1 MTDFE
6 PPRIFVPDVSQRPS
20 GLWVATEEPR
30 APLLPEVPEG
40 SLVVVGRP
48 PSDLDPI
55 FVAPEAEALG
65 IPPVSIATVEELL
78 GRLPFEPAMMA
89 LAVIGAS
96 AWFAGND
103 RSKHLRLAE
112 DVFGTDRP
120 IFDKLKEFVAEGL
133 NHLIFNE
140 QHITVLMRLLITG
153 SASAEDGM
161 RELTNEEVELL
172 LMALVGVATP
182 IAEAGN
188 EVADPAQPT
197 DWVPFLVRS
206 GLYFD
211 KTDLGSDQGRA
222 HALFVDLFS
231 AADSEGHRWCD
242 LSGWMA
248 EDLASMQEQ
257 LGFAY
262 AMGVWSKGLDE
273 DASLVERKVAI
284 IRDGLLAGQLPE
296 ATTEKLV
303 AAIGADRGEL
313 AERFH
318 QSGESLDHVIWDRVP
333 FEQRP
338 FLRLTD
344 GRMILMSP
352 RFLHAWMGEGF
363 YYRLLDS
370 AAARQLPGSSRR
382 TMSRRFTEFHGEM
395 VESYVLALTADSH
408 REQRRVGLATVSG
421 EQRYTGADGSES
433 LSPDTVISYGA
444 ELVAIEVTG
453 GRPARR
459 ARVISDPTE
468 MLEVIR
474 RVVGKMEELDAAIN
488 DILASRVEVNDL
500 DLTLLERVW
509 PVVIVPSTILQSEML
524 WSHIEAEAPELF
536 GDPRVQA
543 PTLFSI
549 EDYEHALGLVETGHG
564 LPALLGAR
572 LNSVFKSMPPS
583 HFFNQ
588 PNLQADRPRYLD
600 RHMRE
605 GGEEATARLFATVK
619 TDRPEPHE

>member
-1 MTDFE
+1 
-6 PPRIFVPDVSQRPS
+6 
-20 GLWVATEEPR
+20 
-30 APLLPEVPEG
+30 
-40 SLVVVGRP
+40 
-48 PSDLDPI
+48 
-55 FVAPEAEALG
+55 
-65 IPPVSIATVEELL
+65 
-78 GRLPFEPAMMA
+78 MA

-96 AWFAGND
+96 TWFAGND
-103 RSKHLRLAE
+103 QSKHLRLAE
-112 DVFGTDRP
+112 DVFGTGRP
-120 IFDKLKEFVAEGL
+120 IFDKLQEFVAEGP

-140 QHITVLMRLLITG
+140 QHITVLMRLLISG

-161 RELTNEEVELL
+161 RELTDEEVDLL
-172 LMALVGVATP
+172 LMVLVGVATP

-211 KTDLGSDQGRA
+211 KTNLGSDQGRA

-231 AADSEGHRWCD
+231 AADPEGRRWCD

-262 AMGVWSKGLDE
+262 AMGAWSKALDE

-284 IRDGLLAGQLPE
+284 VRDGLLAGQMLE

-303 AAIGADRGEL
+303 SAISADRGEL
-313 AERFH
+313 AERFR
-318 QSGESLDHVIWDRVP
+318 QSGESLDHLIWDRIP

-338 FLRLTD
+338 FLRLGD

-370 AAARQLPGSSRR
+370 AADRRLAGSSDRR
-382 TMSRRFTEFHGEM
+382 MSRRFTEFHGEL
-395 VESYVLALTADSH
+395 VENYVLALAEDSH
-408 REQRRVGLATVSG
+408 REQRRAGLAAVSG

-433 LSPDTVISYGA
+433 LSPDVAIAYGT

-459 ARVISDPTE
+459 ARILSDPAE

-474 RVVGKMEELDAAIN
+474 RVVGKMEELDGAIN
-488 DILASRVEVNDL
+488 EILAGRVEIDGL
-500 DLTLLERVW
+500 DLALLERVW
-509 PVVIVPSTILQSEML
+509 PVIVVPSTILQSEML
-524 WSHIEAEAPELF
+524 WSHIQTEAPQLF
-536 GDPRVQA
+536 GDPRIQA
-543 PTLFSI
+543 STLFSI
-549 EDYEHALGLVETGHG
+549 EDYEHALALVEASHG

-572 LNSVFKSMPPS
+572 LNSVFRTMPPS

-588 PNLQADRPRYLD
+588 RNLQAQRPRYLD
-600 RHMRE
+600 RHLREGGDEATKLLFPKAE
-605 GGEEATARLFATVK
+605 GGEEEIETPWSL
-619 TDRPEPHE
+619 EPNEG